1 MSDHRQSEDP
11 FAHLRV
17 LTIKEVS
24 RLTSYTP
31 QHIYRLCREGKF
43 PARIRLGENRVG
55 WLAKDIEAW
64 LKSRPI
70 VLPPPT
76 KNDNEPLTGR
86 RDNEMPQFYEAAA
99 HLLIFLINA
108 GLVVKQGID
117 HREVV
122 SRIADRISV
131 IDREKRSLSDYSKA
145 TWLLSDLEE
154 QGLVT
159 RKRQGRPKLLAIL
172 GTALANN
179 LSTSVHNKNAA

>member
-1 MSDHRQSEDP
+1 
-11 FAHLRV
+11 
-17 LTIKEVS
+17 
-24 RLTSYTP
+24 
-31 QHIYRLCREGKF
+31 
-43 PARIRLGENRVG
+43 
-55 WLAKDIEAW
+55 
-64 LKSRPI
+64 
-70 VLPPPT
+70 
-76 KNDNEPLTGR
+76 
-86 RDNEMPQFYEAAA
+86 MPQFYEAAA

-131 IDREKRSLSDYSKA
+131 IDREMRSLSDYGKA

-159 RKRQGRPKLLAIL
+159 RKRQSRPKLLAIL

-179 LSTSVHNKNAA
+179 LSTSVHTKNAA